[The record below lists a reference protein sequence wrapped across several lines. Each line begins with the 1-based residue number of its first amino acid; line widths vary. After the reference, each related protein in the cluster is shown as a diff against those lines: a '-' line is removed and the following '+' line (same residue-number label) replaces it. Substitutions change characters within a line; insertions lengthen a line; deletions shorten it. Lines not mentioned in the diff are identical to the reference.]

1 MIYLIFVQYIK
12 HDVYATDDFCIFRR
26 RYISVCNLSTC
37 LKNSQKVK
45 ASAEHVHLWY
55 KHKLADIYAIH
66 WYELHQW
73 LSAAAH
79 IARQLSTAS
88 VRWRHGSSSEHC
100 CIDF

>member
-45 ASAEHVHLWY
+45 ASAEHVHL
-55 KHKLADIYAIH
+55 
-66 WYELHQW
+66 
-73 LSAAAH
+73 
-79 IARQLSTAS
+79 
-88 VRWRHGSSSEHC
+88 
-100 CIDF
+100 